1 MDMRGRATISNN
13 IPNRSALSTTVGG
26 FAVVGMVR
34 VFPLAALHR
43 WRGRITIFKNYDSYE
58 LFSTQKRKFRYP
70 SKWDLIRDSGADV
83 AALAQDT

>member
-43 WRGRITIFKNYDSYE
+43 WRGRIFKNYDSYE
-58 LFSTQKRKFRYP
+58 LFSTQKRKFYP